1 MSSTPQSVQ
10 DDLAFM
16 RSVVQSGDGIQIYF
30 GSAYFAGGVCYSAQ
44 MILSA
49 GEALAWLPANPAWS
63 LTVALAPTVIF
74 LAILTAINWR
84 SRLEAP
90 TGLVWRAV
98 TAVFGCVG
106 VANLA
111 LIAVIGSVALR
122 QHSVTTWLI
131 YPCVV
136 FVLQGVAWLAAF
148 ALRRRVWLGL
158 VAAGWFITAIV
169 MACLVQDTAYYILSA
184 GVGLL
189 LFMVLPGA
197 VTISLARARV

>member
-30 GSAYFAGGVCYSAQ
+30 GSAYFAGGVCYGAQ

-49 GEALAWLPANPAWS
+49 GQALAWLPVNPAWS
-63 LTVALAPTVIF
+63 LTVALAPTAIF
-74 LAILTAINWR
+74 LAILAAINWR
-84 SRLEAP
+84 SRLAAP
-90 TGLVWRAV
+90 TGMVWRAV
-98 TAVFGCVG
+98 TALFGCVG
-106 VANLA
+106 LANLA
-111 LIAVIGSVALR
+111 LVAVIGSVALR

-131 YPCVV
+131 YPCTV

-148 ALRRRVWLGL
+148 ILRRRGWLAF

-169 MACLVQDTAYYILSA
+169 MAGFVQNTAYYILSA
-184 GVGLL
+184 GAGLL
-189 LFMVLPGA
+189 LFMMVPGA
-197 VTISLARARV
+197 VTIRLARASH